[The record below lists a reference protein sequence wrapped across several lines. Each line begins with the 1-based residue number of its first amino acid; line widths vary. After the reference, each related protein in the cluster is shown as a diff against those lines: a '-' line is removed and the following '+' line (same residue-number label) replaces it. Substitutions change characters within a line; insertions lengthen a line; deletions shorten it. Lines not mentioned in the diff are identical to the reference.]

1 MELGSIESCRV
12 CGNPYLEDVFDFGE
26 QYLQG
31 SFEIA
36 GSASP
41 SNEKI
46 PMQLVRCDPG
56 RQDGACGLLQ
66 LRHSVPPEVLYANY
80 WYTSGTTQTMT
91 RHLAGIVSTTFK
103 YVPVEGARVLDI
115 GCNDGTLLDNYPESF
130 ERWGVDPSDIALTA
144 ADNINLVQDTFP
156 SRKLREHLQEAKFDV
171 VTSIAMYYDLSDP
184 VGFAV
189 QIEELLAEEGIWV
202 VEMSYMPMMLYMN
215 SLDTVCHEHLEYYSL
230 TVLEHIAAAAGMRI
244 IDASLNDINGGSI
257 QLALCKKDSRRHVDG
272 CRNLELLREFE
283 AGLNLHTS
291 ETISAFRERVEEQRT
306 EMVSL
311 VRGIQSRGET
321 IHVYGASTKGNVLI
335 QWYGFDRRELP
346 YAADR
351 NPKKVGA
358 KTVGTGIEIISEKDS
373 RAMQP
378 DYYLVLPWHFRREF
392 LEREKDTIFAGTKM
406 IFPLPELLVVS
417 ADNFDQALAASA
429 NHLEAFKAKVGIG

>member
-1 MELGSIESCRV
+1 MDLGSIESCRV
-12 CGNPYLEDVFDFGE
+12 CGNPYLEEVFDIGD

-36 GSASP
+36 GSAEP
-41 SNEKI
+41 SKEKI
-46 PMQLVRCDPG
+46 PMQLLRCDPG

-91 RHLAGIVSTTFK
+91 RHLAGIANSALK
-103 YVPVEGARVLDI
+103 YVPAENSRVLDI
-115 GCNDGTLLDNYPESF
+115 GCNDGTLLDNYPQSF
-130 ERWGVDPSDIALTA
+130 EKWGVDPSDIALTA
-144 ADNINLVQDTFP
+144 ADRINLVQDTFP
-156 SRKLREHLQEAKFDV
+156 SQQLRERLRETEFDV

-184 VGFAV
+184 VGFAAE
-189 QIEELLAEEGIWV
+189 IEGLLAEDGIWI
-202 VEMSYMPMMLYMN
+202 VEMSYMPMMLFMN

-230 TVLEHIAAAAGMRI
+230 TVLEHIAAVAGLRI
-244 IDASLNDINGGSI
+244 IDADLNDINGGSI
-257 QLALCKKDSRRHVDG
+257 QLVLCKKGSQRHADG
-272 CRNLELLREFE
+272 CQNLDLLREFE
-283 AGLNLHTS
+283 AGLQLENSTA
-291 ETISAFRERVEEQRT
+291 IMAFRERVEDQRA
-306 EMVSL
+306 EMISL
-311 VRGIQSRGET
+311 VSDIQSRGET

-335 QWYGFDRRELP
+335 QWYGFDRNELP

-358 KTVGTGIEIISEKDS
+358 KTVGTGIEIISEADS

-392 LEREKDTIFAGTKM
+392 LEREKDTIIAGTKM

-417 ADNFDQALAASA
+417 SDNFDEALAASA
-429 NHLEAFKAKVGIG
+429 NHLDSFKAKVGIS